1 MMIKQIL
8 KSGYAR
14 RRRLIISW
22 VSEPS
27 SQSQFLFIE
36 GGVPIISR
44 VMKNGNPVMCPKE
57 TYGPL
62 IDGKRQYCQLRFCGL
77 EAVSMYLVHHHTEIN
92 AARLASFTH
101 SGLEIE
107 NYKYVCIY
115 SYKSRCYCKMQN
127 SVSYLNF
134 TKISFIQARKLS
146 II

>member
-1 MMIKQIL
+1 MIKQIL

-62 IDGKRQYCQLRFCGL
+62 IDGKRQYC
-77 EAVSMYLVHHHTEIN
+77 
-92 AARLASFTH
+92 
-101 SGLEIE
+101 
-107 NYKYVCIY
+107 
-115 SYKSRCYCKMQN
+115 
-127 SVSYLNF
+127 
-134 TKISFIQARKLS
+134 
-146 II
+146 